1 MNDLPEAMAENFLK
15 ALGSLG
21 KAAAPVLQRA
31 APAIAQGAL
40 SGASVGGPWGAL
52 IGAGAGAASSA
63 LGGAKRAPAA
73 APPARM
79 APPAAAAPLPTGQP
93 AAATLVSLLQN
104 PTVQKVLTSQVFG
117 ASGTPQVTTATGAT
131 LPRGAINGLLMQ
143 LLANASEGLGESE
156 ELSEQ
161 SYLQD
166 DSGEYLIDPAS
177 SEQQAALVLSH
188 LQGDSV
194 PGFAAQPGELSDT
207 VEWMADAADDWEA
220 EQFRDARRGRR
231 RRKHRDGAVLLMGM
245 PGHVDGFSWGKM
257 LPRILFPYVQQWAER
272 SGMTL
277 VSRLLVDEQFRA
289 LLEKYGDEVL
299 TRVAQANQRP
309 PPASGATSG
318 AAYGMAN
325 GTANGHAN
333 GTANGHAAEAG
344 GLADPPCADP
354 RFSEQVTNGSSLSK
368 LQERV
373 LAMEA
378 QETVLSI
385 LRNRM
390 RPLDTCP
397 RRAAPNAWSAS
408 RAARNAGAKAGSPTT
423 RPTSA
428 CWRRRSSARW
438 PRAACRCS

>member
-1 MNDLPEAMAENFLK
+1 MPSPSSLNLQGLRHCLRPEFADVSREHLEGVVAASMNDLPEAMAENFLK

-73 APPARM
+73 APPAGM

-104 PTVQKVLTSQVFG
+104 PTVQKALMSQVFG
-117 ASGTPQVTTATGAT
+117 ASGHAASHDGN
-131 LPRGAINGLLMQ
+131 RRH
-143 LLANASEGLGESE
+143 LAARRDQRIAHAAARQRLRRPGRIE

-220 EQFRDARRGRR
+220 EQFSDAD
-231 RRKHRDGAVLLMGM
+231 DGVGE
-245 PGHVDGFSWGKM
+245 S
-257 LPRILFPYVQQWAER
+257 I
-272 SGMTL
+272 
-277 VSRLLVDEQFRA
+277 
-289 LLEKYGDEVL
+289 
-299 TRVAQANQRP
+299 
-309 PPASGATSG
+309 
-318 AAYGMAN
+318 
-325 GTANGHAN
+325 
-333 GTANGHAAEAG
+333 
-344 GLADPPCADP
+344 
-354 RFSEQVTNGSSLSK
+354 
-368 LQERV
+368 
-373 LAMEA
+373 
-378 QETVLSI
+378 ETV
-385 LRNRM
+385 RFY
-390 RPLDTCP
+390 
-397 RRAAPNAWSAS
+397 
-408 RAARNAGAKAGSPTT
+408 
-423 RPTSA
+423 
-428 CWRRRSSARW
+428 
-438 PRAACRCS
+438 

>member
-1 MNDLPEAMAENFLK
+1 MPSPSSLNLQGLRHCLRPEFADVSREHLEGVVAASMNDLPEAMAENFLK

-73 APPARM
+73 APPAGM

-104 PTVQKVLTSQVFG
+104 PTVQKALMSQVFG

-143 LLANASEGLGESE
+143 LLANASEGLSESE

-194 PGFAAQPGELSDT
+194 PAFAAQPGELNDT

-220 EQFRDARRGRR
+220 EQVSDADDSVGE
-231 RRKHRDGAVLLMGM
+231 
-245 PGHVDGFSWGKM
+245 S
-257 LPRILFPYVQQWAER
+257 I
-272 SGMTL
+272 
-277 VSRLLVDEQFRA
+277 
-289 LLEKYGDEVL
+289 
-299 TRVAQANQRP
+299 
-309 PPASGATSG
+309 
-318 AAYGMAN
+318 
-325 GTANGHAN
+325 
-333 GTANGHAAEAG
+333 
-344 GLADPPCADP
+344 
-354 RFSEQVTNGSSLSK
+354 
-368 LQERV
+368 
-373 LAMEA
+373 
-378 QETVLSI
+378 ETV
-385 LRNRM
+385 RFY
-390 RPLDTCP
+390 
-397 RRAAPNAWSAS
+397 
-408 RAARNAGAKAGSPTT
+408 
-423 RPTSA
+423 
-428 CWRRRSSARW
+428 
-438 PRAACRCS
+438 

>member
-1 MNDLPEAMAENFLK
+1 MPSPSSLNLQGLRHCLRPEFADVSREHLEGVVAASMNDLPEAMAENFLK

-73 APPARM
+73 APPAGM
-79 APPAAAAPLPTGQP
+79 AAPAAAAPLPTGQP

-104 PTVQKVLTSQVFG
+104 PTVQKALMSQVFG
-117 ASGTPQVTTATGAT
+117 ASGTPQVTTATGAA

-194 PGFAAQPGELSDT
+194 PGFAAQPGELNDT

-220 EQFRDARRGRR
+220 EQFSDAD
-231 RRKHRDGAVLLMGM
+231 DGVGE
-245 PGHVDGFSWGKM
+245 S
-257 LPRILFPYVQQWAER
+257 I
-272 SGMTL
+272 
-277 VSRLLVDEQFRA
+277 
-289 LLEKYGDEVL
+289 
-299 TRVAQANQRP
+299 
-309 PPASGATSG
+309 
-318 AAYGMAN
+318 
-325 GTANGHAN
+325 
-333 GTANGHAAEAG
+333 
-344 GLADPPCADP
+344 
-354 RFSEQVTNGSSLSK
+354 
-368 LQERV
+368 
-373 LAMEA
+373 
-378 QETVLSI
+378 ETV
-385 LRNRM
+385 RFY
-390 RPLDTCP
+390 
-397 RRAAPNAWSAS
+397 
-408 RAARNAGAKAGSPTT
+408 
-423 RPTSA
+423 
-428 CWRRRSSARW
+428 
-438 PRAACRCS
+438 